1 MLENELA
8 QYTHEITFE
17 KLDPG
22 TIHLLKRNIL
32 DSYAGIC
39 ASLQDKGM
47 LGKFDRMA
55 SMIPNEKGISI
66 WGINRKANESETVFM
81 NSILGRRSDF
91 VNTYLSPNKFGGS
104 HPSDN
109 VSLVLTIADWLEKS
123 GEDTLT
129 FTYLAYYLSCAFAN
143 FYYPEQSHYDHDVQA
158 LFYTPLVIGL
168 MMGLTVDQLTEAQ
181 RIAGSLGLDINQS
194 AMGEVSDWRA
204 CTYASCAMRA
214 LQTVRMALAGFE
226 GPKKIY
232 EGKAGVNRF
241 MQHSQSFWDPAPDLG
256 AIIFKQWPAMVF
268 CSTPI
273 DVALEIAHKIDDYQS
288 IDKIQVLIYKK
299 AKEVAGLESSYHPTG
314 RAGRTH
320 SIPYCVAAALVKKT
334 IEYSYF
340 DDDFIGKERGVA
352 DLIPKVMVDEDK
364 KMTETYPDGAPCK
377 IIVTLKDGSI
387 LDGYLDYPHGDPHD
401 PLSDQEIESKA
412 YEYLSLIVDKEEA
425 SSIIQRVWD
434 LGHEPSIKW
443 LVDPLKK
450 RVLT

>member
-22 TIHLLKRNIL
+22 TIHLLKRNLL

-47 LGKFDRMA
+47 LAKFDRMA
-55 SMIPNEKGISI
+55 SMIPNEKGISV
-66 WGINRKANESETVFM
+66 WGINRKANESEAVFM

-91 VNTYLSPNKFGGS
+91 VNSYMSPIKLGGS

-109 VSLVLTIADWLEKS
+109 VSLVLTLADRLEKS
-123 GEDTLT
+123 GKDTLT
-129 FTYLAYYLSCAFAN
+129 FTYPAYYLSCAFAN
-143 FYYPEQSHYDHDVQA
+143 FYYPEKSHYDHDVQA
-158 LFYTPLVIGL
+158 LFYTPLVIGF

-194 AMGEVSDWRA
+194 AMGEVSDWRH

-226 GPKKIY
+226 GPKNIY
-232 EGKAGVNRF
+232 EGEAGINRF
-241 MQHSQSFWDPAPDLG
+241 MQHSQSFWDPVPDLG
-256 AIIFKQWPAMVF
+256 SIIFKQWPVMVF

-288 IDKIQVLIYKK
+288 IDKIQVLIYKL
-299 AKEVAGLESSYHPTG
+299 AKERAGLESSYHPIG

-320 SIPYCVAAALVKKT
+320 SIPYCVAAALVMKT
-334 IEYSYF
+334 IEYNYF

-352 DLIPKVMVDEDK
+352 DLIPKVMVVEDK
-364 KMTETYPDGAPCK
+364 KMTETFFDGAPCK

-387 LDGYLDYPHGDPHD
+387 IEGHRDYPHGDPHD

-412 YEYLSLIVDKEEA
+412 YEYLSLIVDKGEA
-425 SSIIQRVWD
+425 RTIIQRVWN
-434 LGHEPSIKW
+434 LESESSIEW
-443 LVDPLKK
+443 LVDPLKG
-450 RVLT
+450 RVLK